1 MKTPWTL
8 TWPFLRR
15 RAAEKNALLD
25 DEQYAQT
32 PDPLASVQ
40 LPACALARES
50 VAQAC
55 ATGSASGPTIGTLR
69 AVREPRLC
77 WLRIGASGEARPREQ
92 GRRHRNKFVQP
103 KRQSSLNGHDTLTS
117 SIRLLSR
124 RRVKGPVFRP
134 PSGAAYRSVNE
145 QLIVARPGSKTA

>member
-69 AVREPRLC
+69 AVRE
-77 WLRIGASGEARPREQ
+77 
-92 GRRHRNKFVQP
+92 
-103 KRQSSLNGHDTLTS
+103 
-117 SIRLLSR
+117 
-124 RRVKGPVFRP
+124 RVKGPVFRP

-145 QLIVARPGSKTA
+145 QLIVARRQLRQVEMHVVGRVASIVQCPAQLGLHLVDLGQAHAAFAQ